1 MNEPNWVFWGGS
13 DSGGWF
19 GFFFTFFDP
28 RQVFSLM
35 KVSLKKK
42 KKEKGKSTLEMLRKL
57 SIVKVK
63 TLIKGQQWFL

>member
-1 MNEPNWVFWGGS
+1 MKEPNWVFWGGLIWVV
-13 DSGGWF
+13 GL

-35 KVSLKKK
+35 KVSFKKK
-42 KKEKGKSTLEMLRKL
+42 KKGRSTLEMLRDL